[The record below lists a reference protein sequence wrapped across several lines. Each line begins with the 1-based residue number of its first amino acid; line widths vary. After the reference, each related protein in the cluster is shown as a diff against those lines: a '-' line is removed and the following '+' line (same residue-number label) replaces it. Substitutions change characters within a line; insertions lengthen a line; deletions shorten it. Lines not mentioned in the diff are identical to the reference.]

1 MEDGR
6 NGKWVEERAGQ
17 LVVADLSSELLGW
30 INSGD
35 VFRPPKPGGHDGLQ
49 TSALRLSRVTCRS
62 PGKRL
67 NSKTKRLICREIEVA
82 LGLHV
87 KFFAVD

>member
-30 INSGD
+30 INSAGMFSD
-35 VFRPPKPGGHDGLQ
+35 HPNPAVMMDCRPPRSGYPGSL
-49 TSALRLSRVTCRS
+49 
-62 PGKRL
+62 
-67 NSKTKRLICREIEVA
+67 VA
-82 LGLHV
+82 LQGSV
-87 KFFAVD
+87 